1 MSVVVPPIEQ
11 AYGTHKI
18 IPFSTK
24 LNSFFSSFSE
34 MIFAGPVDF
43 SESADCDSASK
54 SVVSSVVLSETS
66 SGTTTALSTNALWR
80 DQIISYAT
88 IRQA

>member
-34 MIFAGPVDF
+34 IISVVAVDF
-43 SESADCDSASK
+43 CDSASK
-54 SVVSSVVLSETS
+54 SVVSSVVLSATS

-80 DQIISYAT
+80 DQIISNDPPE
-88 IRQA
+88 IKH